1 MKKIKIETIRSIIK
15 RILVFIFDTIKTIMR
30 IVNMLVRR
38 ITTCIM
44 DICDDLYYLLCEY
57 ED

>member
-1 MKKIKIETIRSIIK
+1 MKKINIETIKNIIRSTF
-15 RILVFIFDTIKTIMR
+15 VFIFDTIKVIMR

-38 ITTCIM
+38 ISTSII
-44 DICDDLYYLLCEY
+44 DVCDDIYYLIFDY